1 MKKIMLFIL
10 TLAVIGLL
18 VNLNRVSTY
27 FFGTEIHEKY
37 NNHFSDGFSL
47 DYSGLFNL
55 IGTNYSYYIYGFV
68 ITLTL

>member
-10 TLAVIGLL
+10 ALAVIGLL

-37 NNHFSDGFSL
+37 NNIFLTVSRWTIVA
-47 DYSGLFNL
+47 YL
-55 IGTNYSYYIYGFV
+55 I
-68 ITLTL
+68 

>member
-10 TLAVIGLL
+10 ALAVIGLL

-37 NNHFSDGFSL
+37 NNIFLTGSRWTIVA
-47 DYSGLFNL
+47 YL
-55 IGTNYSYYIYGFV
+55 I
-68 ITLTL
+68 